1 MIVFSSPWRRA
12 IAISLIGLLVA
23 GLVGVL
29 FAEWLRAAG
38 DWRAGLPWERAL
50 LLSIDRTVPTWFDWV
65 MLGLPWIGTNM
76 TLLPILAL
84 FSLWLWRKKGRGELA
99 LELMI
104 VVLGSLI
111 MNAALKDIFDR
122 PRPELWE
129 HRGQFKWAAYPS
141 GHAIVGIAVYFTIC
155 NMVRREHGWRWPY
168 VVATALMIVN
178 LYSRLYLG
186 VHWPT
191 DVLGGLLLGVVW
203 LAVMEY
209 AFAPF
214 RGRESAALPPIRE
227 VDAGRGERM
236 LRIE

>member
-1 MIVFSSPWRRA
+1 MRSSPWRRA
-12 IAISLIGLLVA
+12 VAISVIGLLIS

-29 FAEWLRAAG
+29 FAEWLRATG
-38 DWRAGLPWERAL
+38 DWSAGLPWERAL
-50 LLSIDRTVPTWFDWV
+50 LLSIDRTVPIWIDWV
-65 MLGLPWIGTNM
+65 MLALPWIGTNL
-76 TLLPILAL
+76 TLLPILAVVA
-84 FSLWLWRKKGRGELA
+84 LWLWRKKGRGELA

-111 MNAALKDIFDR
+111 MNAALKDLFDR

-155 NMVRREHGWRWPY
+155 NMLRRERGWWWPY
-168 VVATALMIVN
+168 LVSAALLTVN

-186 VHWPT
+186 VHWPS

-203 LAVMEY
+203 LMVVEY

-214 RGRESAALPPIRE
+214 HGRESPIPGTELPRPSFLAR
-227 VDAGRGERM
+227 VTGSDSP
-236 LRIE
+236 